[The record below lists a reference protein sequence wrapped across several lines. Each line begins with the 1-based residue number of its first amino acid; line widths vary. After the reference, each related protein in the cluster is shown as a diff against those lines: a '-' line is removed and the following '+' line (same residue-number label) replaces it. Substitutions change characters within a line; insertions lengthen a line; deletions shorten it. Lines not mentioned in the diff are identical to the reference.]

1 MTDPTYQLHHLCIF
15 EKQPRD
21 AMWNWLRWYHA
32 IPAYYWEGIPDL
44 HHTGEGGV
52 DYTFLACGAPFQMR
66 ETPLPA

>member
-1 MTDPTYQLHHLCIF
+1 MNAINPEKPMTVPTYQLHHLCIF

-52 DYTFLACGAPFQMR
+52 DYTFLACG
-66 ETPLPA
+66 